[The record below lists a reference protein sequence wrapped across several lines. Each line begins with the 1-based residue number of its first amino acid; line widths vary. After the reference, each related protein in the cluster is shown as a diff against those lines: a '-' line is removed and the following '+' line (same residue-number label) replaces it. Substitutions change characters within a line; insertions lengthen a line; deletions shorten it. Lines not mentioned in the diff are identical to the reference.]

1 MGTAAEKKSMK
12 GTGSLDI
19 MRSVFFF
26 CEPPAHL
33 SIFAPRAKWMPFSL
47 KLAEV
52 KHRSRQ
58 QVSHLGWPRES
69 WEIGLVPLL
78 GLED

>member
-19 MRSVFFF
+19 MRS
-26 CEPPAHL
+26 EPPAHL